1 MTPSLPFALFPFHS
15 KFVPSMNNHQHRH
28 LCVQL
33 LEPFQCSLAERIF
46 SFRAKIKHQIPSLP
60 NTFSQ
65 YSMRQWCMTKGL
77 QIKSWISNVKSV
89 LRMTSFM
96 RSNSTCIGCSLGL
109 RG

>member
-1 MTPSLPFALFPFHS
+1 MTPSPLPHS
-15 KFVPSMNNHQHRH
+15 FSTPNSH

-77 QIKSWISNVKSV
+77 QIKSWISNVKS
-89 LRMTSFM
+89 
-96 RSNSTCIGCSLGL
+96 
-109 RG
+109 